1 MPTKNINKYRSG
13 FVTVTALF
21 FMWGFITVLNDI
33 LIPYLKGVFDLSY
46 FEAMLVQGAFFGAYF
61 IGGLLYFIISVNF
74 GDPIN
79 KIGYK
84 NGIILGL
91 VISAIGTSLFFPAAK
106 YEMYGFFLSAL
117 FVLGLGFAMLQ
128 IAANPYVAILGSPET
143 ASSRLNL
150 AQGFNSFGTTIGPIL
165 GGFFILEYFGG
176 LEATGAS
183 SVILPYLFLTVL
195 LLLLAVFIWRAK
207 LPVFTNKEEIKDR
220 LISDQVYTS
229 SLKRMFAF
237 FNKGAL
243 QHRQLKLGAIAIF
256 VYVGAE
262 VAIGSILISY
272 FGLPEIAGLS
282 EADASPLIAFY
293 WGGAMIGRFL
303 GSIALSDTP
312 SSKKWLGMIAMA
324 IGAFLVVYG
333 CVYLR
338 NGISF
343 NEVSTFILFV
353 GLNLI
358 AFRIGKSLPGRSLMI
373 FAVVPIILLFTNIL
387 TTGSIAMWAVLGI
400 GIFNSIMWSNIF
412 TLAIHDLKE
421 FTSQGSSVLIMC
433 IVGGAII
440 PPLQGAVAD
449 KIGIQLSFIV
459 PVICY
464 IYLAYYGWKGH
475 IPSKSIT

>member
-1 MPTKNINKYRSG
+1 MAAENVNKYRSG
-13 FVTVTALF
+13 FVVVTALF

-33 LIPYLKGVFDLSY
+33 LIPYLKGVFELSY

-61 IGGLLYFIISVNF
+61 VGGLLYFIISVNY

-91 VISAIGTSLFFPAAK
+91 GISALGTALFFPAAQF
-106 YEMYGFFLSAL
+106 EMYGFFLSAL

-128 IAANPYVAILGSPET
+128 IAANPYVAILGSSDT

-150 AQGFNSFGTTIGPIL
+150 SQGFNSFGTTIGPIL

-195 LLLLAVFIWRAK
+195 LLLLALFIWRAK
-207 LPVFTNKEEIKDR
+207 LPVFTNKEVI
-220 LISDQVYTS
+220 Q
-229 SLKRMFAF
+229 
-237 FNKGAL
+237 KGAGAMKY
-243 QHRQLKLGAIAIF
+243 RQLRLGAIAIF

-303 GSIALSDTP
+303 GSIALSKA
-312 SSKKWLGMIAMA
+312 SEKKKWLGMIGMA

-333 CVYLR
+333 SVYLKT
-338 NGISF
+338 GIGF
-343 NEVSTFILFV
+343 GEVTAFLVFV
-353 GLNLI
+353 GLNLL
-358 AFRIGKSLPGRSLMI
+358 AFRFGRSLPGRSLMI
-373 FAVVPIILLFTNIL
+373 FAIVPIILLVTTML
-387 TTGSIAMWAVLGI
+387 TSGAVAMWTVLGI

-412 TLAIHDLKE
+412 TLAIHQLKE
-421 FTSQGSSVLIMC
+421 NTSQGSSVLIMS

-440 PPLQGAVAD
+440 PPLQGAAAD
-449 KIGIQLSFIV
+449 IIGVQLSFVV
-459 PVICY
+459 PIICY
-464 IYLAYYGWKGH
+464 VYLAYYGWKGH
-475 IPSKSIT
+475 IPSSVTE

>member
-1 MPTKNINKYRSG
+1 MTTENINKYRSG
-13 FVTVTALF
+13 FIIVTALF

-33 LIPYLKGVFDLSY
+33 LIPYLKGVFELSY
-46 FEAMLVQGAFFGAYF
+46 FEAMFVQSAFFGAYF
-61 IGGLLYFIISVNF
+61 IGGLLYYIISVNF

-91 VISAIGTSLFFPAAK
+91 IISAIGTVLFYPAAQ

-128 IAANPYVAILGSPET
+128 IAANPYVAILGTSET

-150 AQGFNSFGTTIGPIL
+150 SQGFNSFGTTIGPIL

-176 LEATGAS
+176 FEAIGAS
-183 SVILPYLFLTVL
+183 SVILPYLFLTAL
-195 LLLLAVFIWRAK
+195 LLLLALFIWRAK
-207 LPVFTNKEEIKDR
+207 LPVFTNKEEIKSRSGD
-220 LISDQVYTS
+220 D
-229 SLKRMFAF
+229 
-237 FNKGAL
+237 KGAL
-243 QHRQLKLGAIAIF
+243 GFRQLKLGAVAIF

-303 GSIALSDTP
+303 GSIALSKAP
-312 SSKKWLGMIAMA
+312 MRKKWIGMIGMA
-324 IGAFLVVYG
+324 IGAFFVVYG
-333 CVYLR
+333 SVYLR
-338 NGISF
+338 TGISF
-343 NEVSTFILFV
+343 SEVAAFLIFV
-353 GLNLI
+353 ALNLV
-358 AFRIGKSLPGRSLMI
+358 AFRFGKSLPGRSLMV
-373 FAVVPIILLFTNIL
+373 FAVVPIILLVATMM
-387 TTGSIAMWAVLGI
+387 TTGSIAMWTVLGI

-412 TLAIHDLKE
+412 TLAIHQLKE
-421 FTSQGSSVLIMC
+421 YTSQGSSVLIMA

-449 KIGIQLSFIV
+449 QIGIQLSFIV
-459 PVICY
+459 PIICY

-475 IPSKSIT
+475 IPSKA